1 MASSLES
8 NKIAAA
14 VLTAGVVA
22 MFSGFIAE
30 LLYHPH
36 VELEENSYVVAASE
50 GGAQMAAAPEEEVLD
65 PIAPAMAEADAAAGE
80 TLAGRQCAACH
91 SFDEGGANKVG
102 PNLYGVLGRSI
113 GGHAGFAYSD
123 ALAGMS
129 GDTWTYEHLNA
140 FLHAPK
146 DFAPGTKMSFR
157 GFDKVSDRANVVAYL
172 RTLAA
177 SPEPLPEVMEAPAEE
192 APAEAAPAEGAEGAE
207 QPAQ

>member
-22 MFSGFIAE
+22 MLSGFIAE
-30 LLYHPH
+30 LLYHPN

-50 GGAQMAAAPEEEVLD
+50 GGAQMAAPAEEVLD
-65 PIAPAMAEADAAAGE
+65 PIAPAMAAADAAAGE
-80 TLAGRQCAACH
+80 KLAGRQCAACH
-91 SFDEGGANKVG
+91 TFEEGGANKVG

-113 GGHAGFAYSD
+113 GHAGFAYSD

-129 GDTWTYEHLNA
+129 GDSWTYEHLNA

-157 GFDKVSDRANVVAYL
+157 GFDKVGDRADVVAYL
-172 RTLAA
+172 RSLAA
-177 SPEPLPEVMEAPAEE
+177 SPEPLPEVTEAPAEGAPAEE
-192 APAEAAPAEGAEGAE
+192 APAAEP
-207 QPAQ
+207 PAQ

>member
-22 MFSGFIAE
+22 MLSGFIAE

-36 VELEENSYVVAASE
+36 VELDENSYVVAASE
-50 GGAQMAAAPEEEVLD
+50 GGAQMAAPAEEVLD

-80 TLAGRQCAACH
+80 KLAGRQCAACH
-91 SFDEGGANKVG
+91 TFDDGGANKVG

-113 GGHAGFAYSD
+113 AGHAGFAYSD

-146 DFAPGTKMSFR
+146 DFAPGTKMTFR
-157 GFDKVSDRANVVAYL
+157 GFDKVGDRADVVAYL

-177 SPEPLPEVMEAPAEE
+177 SPEPLPEVTEAPAAD
-192 APAEAAPAEGAEGAE
+192 APATDAPAEGTE